1 MYFLLDKPWTPYSKN
16 GYFTFRHIFSVY
28 FLLLLLGDGQ
38 KQVIYD
44 APYSF
49 SRVYQVFLLKSQNH
63 GNI

>member
-1 MYFLLDKPWTPYSKN
+1 VDALSKK

-28 FLLLLLGDGQ
+28 FLLLLLGRWA
-38 KQVIYD
+38 KTSYLWC
-44 APYSF
+44 SLFFF

>member
-1 MYFLLDKPWTPYSKN
+1 MYFCLTNRGRLIQN
-16 GYFTFRHIFSVY
+16 GYFTFRHIFRF
-28 FLLLLLGDGQ
+28 FLLLLLGRWA